1 MAEEKADKP
10 KKLFKLEFLVWDDG
24 EVQRDLVEYVYGD
37 RGAPK
42 QWRMEPKDMI
52 RSMKAQVGGKL
63 ELFGAIMAS
72 MNVSVGDLQKMF
84 GGKTQPLLEEDDEVV
99 GDEEGQEL
107 DEDEK
112 DMDFDD

>member
-1 MAEEKADKP
+1 MTVEKEDKP

-42 QWRMEPKDMI
+42 QWRMEPKDMM

-72 MNVSVGDLQKMF
+72 MDVSVADLKKLYD
-84 GGKTQPLLEEDDEVV
+84 GKPQPKLDVEDVVDEAEDPELE
-99 GDEEGQEL
+99 
-107 DEDEK
+107 

>member
-42 QWRMEPKDMI
+42 QWRMEPKDMM

-72 MNVSVGDLQKMF
+72 MDVSVADLQKMF
-84 GGKTQPLLEEDDEVV
+84 NVKPQTKLDVEDVV
-99 GDEEGQEL
+99 
-107 DEDEK
+107 EDEAEDPEELE